1 MRVNLPV
8 STQEY
13 AFPKG
18 ETLVSTTDLQGRILY
33 CNPMFL
39 EVSGFTREELLGQPH
54 NLIRHPDMPPE
65 AFRDMWQT
73 ICSGLPWCAPVKNRR
88 KNGDYYWVMANVTP
102 LMEGDQPVGYMSVR
116 TEASKEQ
123 VREAELLYQR
133 MREEEQAGRR
143 VVALHAGRV
152 VRATPAGRLLEALS
166 LSMGGKIALAFFAV
180 LLAAGAAAY
189 GASLMEGVG
198 VWLAW
203 AGALAVTLCAMGY
216 VQRAAVAPLGQLVR
230 DANRLAAGD
239 LTQRPAVTGKGLVG
253 DLQKGLSQLNVNLL
267 SIVRD
272 ARQES
277 DKMRAATAEIAEG
290 NRNLSG
296 RTESQASSLQQT
308 AASMDEITGT
318 VKQTSDTARQAT
330 RLADQ
335 ATAVA
340 ERSSQAVDGVAAT
353 MQQIQQASTR
363 IGEITQL
370 IDSIAFQTN
379 LLALNAAVEAARAGE
394 HGRGFAVVAAE
405 VRGLA
410 QRTQAAAKEIRELIT
425 DSANKVDE
433 GHRKTGEAQKTMEE
447 SLSMVRRVGA
457 LIGEMHNASNEQL
470 SGISQINAAVAS
482 LDTITQQNAAL
493 VEQSARLAQQLQA
506 QAQIV
511 TETVQMFR
519 IDTAPR
525 QVPQA
530 VELRRAMKAA
540 RGAALAPNAS
550 AEVV

>member
-8 STQEY
+8 SRQEF

-18 ETLVSTTDLQGRILY
+18 ETLVY
-33 CNPMFL
+33 CNPMFI

-73 ICSGLPWCAPVKNRR
+73 IGNGLPWSAPVKNRR

-116 TEASKEQ
+116 TEASQAQ
-123 VREAELLYQR
+123 VQEAERLYQR
-133 MREEEQAGRR
+133 MREEEKAGRQ
-143 VVALHAGRV
+143 VLALRAGRL
-152 VRATPAGRLLEALS
+152 VRATPVGRLLESLS
-166 LSMGGKIALAFFAV
+166 LGLAGKVGLAFLAV
-180 LLAAGAAAY
+180 LAAAGAAAY
-189 GASLMEGVG
+189 AATHATGGWDV
-198 VWLAW
+198 LAW
-203 AGALAVTLCAMGY
+203 AGALAVTLVALGY
-216 VQRAAVAPLGQLVR
+216 VQRVAVAPLAQLVQA
-230 DANRLAAGD
+230 ANRMAAGD
-239 LTQRPAVTGKGLVG
+239 LTQQPVVTRADLVG

-277 DKMRAATAEIAEG
+277 DKMRAATREIAEG

-296 RTESQASSLQQT
+296 RTESQASNLQQT
-308 AASMDEITGT
+308 AASMEQITGT
-318 VKQTSDTARQAT
+318 VKQTSESARQAT
-330 RLADQ
+330 QLADQ

-340 ERSSQAVDGVAAT
+340 ERGSQAVDGVAST
-353 MQQIQQASTR
+353 MQQIQQASVR

-405 VRGLA
+405 VRGLS
-410 QRTQAAAKEIRELIT
+410 QRTQAAAKEIRELIAE
-425 DSANKVDE
+425 SAATVGE

-447 SLSMVRRVGA
+447 SLSMVRRVGT

-470 SGISQINAAVAS
+470 SGISQVNAAVAH
-482 LDTITQQNAAL
+482 LDTITQQNASL
-493 VEQSARLAQQLQA
+493 VEQSAMLAVQLQA

-511 TETVQMFR
+511 SETVQMFR
-519 IDTAPR
+519 IDAAQSR
-525 QVPQA
+525 QAPQA

-540 RGAALAPNAS
+540 RGAAVALPGS
-550 AEVV
+550 A

>member
-8 STQEY
+8 TNNEY
-13 AFPKG
+13 DFPAD
-18 ETLVSTTDLQGRILY
+18 ELLMSTTDTKGVLTH
-33 CNPMFL
+33 CNAPFAR
-39 EVSGFTREELLGQPH
+39 VSGYSMEELMGQPH

-73 ICSGLPWCAPVKNRR
+73 IGNGLPWSAPVKNRR

-116 TEASKEQ
+116 TEASQAQ
-123 VREAELLYQR
+123 VQEAERLYQR
-133 MREEEQAGRR
+133 MREEEKAGRQ
-143 VVALHAGRV
+143 VLALRAGRL
-152 VRATPAGRLLEALS
+152 VRATPVGRLLESLS
-166 LSMGGKIALAFFAV
+166 LGLAGKVGLAFLAV
-180 LLAAGAAAY
+180 LAAAGAAAY
-189 GASLMEGVG
+189 AATHATGGWDV
-198 VWLAW
+198 LAW
-203 AGALAVTLCAMGY
+203 AGALAVTLVALGY
-216 VQRAAVAPLGQLVR
+216 VQRVAVAPLAQLVQA
-230 DANRLAAGD
+230 ANRMAAGD
-239 LTQRPAVTGKGLVG
+239 LTQQPVVTRADLVG

-277 DKMRAATAEIAEG
+277 DKMRAATREIAEG

-296 RTESQASSLQQT
+296 RTESQASNLQQT
-308 AASMDEITGT
+308 AASMEQITGT
-318 VKQTSDTARQAT
+318 VKQTSESARQAT
-330 RLADQ
+330 QLADQ

-340 ERSSQAVDGVAAT
+340 ERGSQAVDGVAST
-353 MQQIQQASTR
+353 MQQIQQASVR

-405 VRGLA
+405 VRGLS
-410 QRTQAAAKEIRELIT
+410 QRTQAAAKEIRELIAE
-425 DSANKVDE
+425 SAATVGE

-447 SLSMVRRVGA
+447 SLSMVRRVGT

-470 SGISQINAAVAS
+470 SGISQVNAAVAH
-482 LDTITQQNAAL
+482 LDTITQQNASL
-493 VEQSARLAQQLQA
+493 VEQSAMLAVQLQA

-511 TETVQMFR
+511 SETVQMFR
-519 IDTAPR
+519 IDAAQSR
-525 QVPQA
+525 QAPQA

-540 RGAALAPNAS
+540 RGAAVALPGS
-550 AEVV
+550 A